1 MNDEFGEGKAGAGA
15 GICAGAEA
23 SGEHAFGVPSL
34 LPRMSSM

>member
-15 GICAGAEA
+15 GAGAEV
-23 SGEHAFGVPSL
+23 SGEHALGVPSL